1 MLLLEDFVYFSVLYG
16 VILDSEDR
24 HQIHMDRVSEK
35 LSVSGPVA
43 ITPLGHFKSKFWLL
57 IQRLGNRWQVFVENA
72 VGMFL
77 PVEVVKNMESV
88 FVHFKLLVLPQQ
100 VGRMF
105 TENSFLSF
113 RIAFLFLNHALLD
126 VQVRAEEVFTVFFFF
141 VTWLRTLTLKEFYCL
156 VVGVTG
162 FLHIFKIA
170 WRCSFSH
177 ELLRQMLAVLVQ
189 ALALDEAAHAMIV
202 D

>member
-16 VILDSEDR
+16 VIFDSEDR

-35 LSVSGPVA
+35 LGVSCPVS

-57 IQRLGNRWQVFVENA
+57 IQRFGNRWQVLVENA

-77 PVEVVKNMESV
+77 PVEVVKNMERV
-88 FVHFKLLVLPQQ
+88 FVHFELLVLPQQ
-100 VGRMF
+100 VSRMF

-113 RIAFLFLNHALLD
+113 RIAFLLLSHTLLD
-126 VQVRAEEVFTVFFFF
+126 VQVWAEEVFTVFFF

-162 FLHIFKIA
+162 FLQIFKIT
-170 WRCSFSH
+170 WGCFFGH
-177 ELLRQMLAVLVQ
+177 ELLRKMLAVLVQ

>member
-16 VILDSEDR
+16 VIFDSEDR
-24 HQIHMDRVSEK
+24 HQIHVYRVSEK
-35 LSVSGPVA
+35 LSVSRPVS
-43 ITPLGHFKSKFWLL
+43 ITPFGHFKSKFWLL
-57 IQRLGNRWQVFVENA
+57 IQRFGNRWQVLVENA

-77 PVEVVKNMESV
+77 PVEVVKNMERV
-88 FVHFKLLVLPQQ
+88 FVHFELLVLPQQ
-100 VGRMF
+100 VSRMF

-113 RIAFLFLNHALLD
+113 RIAFLLLSHTLLD
-126 VQVRAEEVFTVFFFF
+126 VQVWAEEVFTVFFF

-162 FLHIFKIA
+162 FLQIFKIA
-170 WRCSFSH
+170 WGCFFGH
-177 ELLRQMLAVLVQ
+177 ELLRKMLAVLVQ